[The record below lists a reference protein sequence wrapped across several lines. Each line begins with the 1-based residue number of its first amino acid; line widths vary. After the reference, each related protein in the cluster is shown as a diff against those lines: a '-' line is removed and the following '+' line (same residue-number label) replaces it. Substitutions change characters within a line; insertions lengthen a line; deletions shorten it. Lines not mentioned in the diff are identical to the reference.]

1 MRIKAKFPEI
11 TGLLP
16 NEEETAKLNR
26 WINEL
31 RRKGITVE
39 SHIRLFVFEFVENVG
54 NDFDELVKQFANH
67 KVDELNNL
75 YKIALERALVLGKEA
90 TEAERDALKATKANL
105 FKIIS
110 SSNIPDSLPILL
122 AIIARCR
129 NADPVSY
136 AELHLNGLATIDYYI
151 RLFSPNDRFKVDR
164 IRCVLEPKHIFRW
177 FSSKNIHEYDHLLER
192 VEKIYSI
199 NDPCKREIEAAA
211 CLFIR
216 GLVHCTDVADSTK
229 NFGDW
234 YYEFLEALLSHGDCR
249 FFPRLI
255 DPDYLDDLNKWKAN
269 KLIGAGLP
277 NSAELFADLV
287 NNEEEPTTPRDQKDY
302 LKYKTC
308 TNVLEYEPETYDLR
322 PYQNELVL
330 HANKGRNTIICAPT
344 GSGKTLVAVDI
355 IKNHLTNRHRA
366 GKVGRCVML
375 VPTVPLVDQ
384 QSLHFVQFLTE
395 YRDNYRPNIAYWVD
409 GFSGCENILE
419 GRAYRLLSADI
430 LVMTPQILI
439 NMLESILRS
448 ERVYFADFTLIIFDE
463 CHHATKLHPY
473 KILMEMLEKSN
484 LPENPQIVGLTA
496 SMGKN
501 PESSIF
507 IYIFRKQSFPE
518 TVKSCGKS
526 ISKNIYF

>member
-54 NDFDELVKQFANH
+54 NDFDELVKHFANH

-90 TEAERDALKATKANL
+90 TEAERDALRATKANL

-129 NADPVSY
+129 NADPVAY

-192 VEKIYSI
+192 VEKIYSL
-199 NDPCKREIEAAA
+199 NDPTKRGFFVSFMNFFNLKFLEIEAAA

-229 NFGDW
+229 NFG
-234 YYEFLEALLSHGDCR
+234 
-249 FFPRLI
+249 
-255 DPDYLDDLNKWKAN
+255 AN

-473 KILMEMLEKSN
+473 KSWY
-484 LPENPQIVGLTA
+484 
-496 SMGKN
+496 
-501 PESSIF
+501 F
-507 IYIFRKQSFPE
+507 IY
-518 TVKSCGKS
+518 
-526 ISKNIYF
+526 